1 MPLDI
6 IAQATVQGL
15 LMGAIYALM
24 ALSMTLIFSTCG
36 LLNFAHGDFMVLAM
50 FGAMLLYERTGADP
64 YLTAP
69 LVVPALAG
77 IGALVFVH
85 LVRPVLAGG
94 ALAGAQLTLGLVFV
108 QQNLL
113 LMLFGGD
120 QRNVQTVLSNR
131 HLEAFGIVL
140 PLPLVVG
147 AACAVVLAV
156 LLYGMLMATDF
167 GRQIRAIAQ
176 NRDAAALMGIP
187 LRRVQ
192 TLAFALGIGL
202 LGLTGVLT
210 VAQFSVTPSSG
221 LDFTLIAL
229 IVMVFGGLG
238 HFIGSLIGGLVIGMA
253 EGLGSLLLGGTVGAM
268 IPYLILVLVLLF
280 RPHGLLGE
288 K

>member
-15 LMGAIYALM
+15 LMGAIYALI

-50 FGAMLLYERTGADP
+50 FGSMLLFRLTGADP
-64 YLTAP
+64 YLSAP
-69 LVVPALAG
+69 LMFAALAG
-77 IGALVFVH
+77 IGALTFVW
-85 LVRPVLAGG
+85 LVRPVLQGG

-120 QRNVQTVLSNR
+120 QRSVPTVLSNS
-131 HLEAFGIVL
+131 HVAFAGLIL
-140 PLPLVVG
+140 PLPMVVG
-147 AACAVVLAV
+147 ALCAVLLSI

-176 NRDAAALMGIP
+176 NGNAAALMGISI
-187 LRRVQ
+187 RRVQ
-192 TLAFALGIGL
+192 MMAFALGIGL
-202 LGLTGVLT
+202 LGVTGALT

-238 HFIGSLIGGLVIGMA
+238 HFIGSLVAGLLIGVA
-253 EGLGSLLLGGTVGAM
+253 EALGSLLLGGTVGAM
-268 IPYLILVLVLLF
+268 IPYLLLVLVLLF

-288 K
+288 R